1 MSGEKTLLYYSI
13 PDIIRA
19 YRISKETLKTKIFT
33 GEILAI
39 KQLTSIHGGETF
51 KYLIPKTEL
60 VKLEHLKKSEPVASK
75 MSQPEYYEEKRT
87 REINLNI

>member
-39 KQLTSIHGGETF
+39 KQPTSIYGETF
-51 KYLIPKTEL
+51 KYLIPETEL

>member
-60 VKLEHLKKSEPVASK
+60 VKLEHIKKSEPVASK

>member
-1 MSGEKTLLYYSI
+1 MKSDDNMRYYSI

-19 YRISKETLKTKIFT
+19 YSISKETLKTKIFT
-33 GEILAI
+33 GEIFAI
-39 KQLTSIHGGETF
+39 KQPTSIHGGDTF
-51 KYLIPKTEL
+51 KYLIPENEL
-60 VKLEHLKKSEPVASK
+60 VKLTHLKKCEPVASK